1 MPGHARNNN
10 AADAQQ
16 SGPGPPLA
24 GAGVTA
30 NIHRVTSD
38 PIADSLGNGGNGG
51 SHSVPAPRRKRQ
63 KSLGGIF
70 ARAAYS
76 LVGLADGYGEEDY
89 EYQNNDEEEGEDG
102 GDGDYYDDADYCG
115 GSVPSIAALAD
126 LPCLTANG
134 TADGASD
141 GSLRVWTAR
150 PSQNESARGQQL
162 RIPSVQRLAILA
174 AAPTKKD
181 GHCCVVNPAVPSP
194 EVWDPSS
201 RDALALKGRCANTSG
216 SVGDGSKR
224 LRCTSS
230 ATATA
235 GAMQIIMGCLYFEDP
250 WRTLRMPLSFHRPEP
265 LPRCRSWRFRMSPR
279 PWQISLGMMGRI

>member
-76 LVGLADGYGEEDY
+76 LVGLSDGYGEEDY
-89 EYQNNDEEEGEDG
+89 E
-102 GDGDYYDDADYCG
+102 
-115 GSVPSIAALAD
+115 
-126 LPCLTANG
+126 
-134 TADGASD
+134 
-141 GSLRVWTAR
+141 
-150 PSQNESARGQQL
+150 
-162 RIPSVQRLAILA
+162 
-174 AAPTKKD
+174 
-181 GHCCVVNPAVPSP
+181 
-194 EVWDPSS
+194 
-201 RDALALKGRCANTSG
+201 
-216 SVGDGSKR
+216 
-224 LRCTSS
+224 
-230 ATATA
+230 
-235 GAMQIIMGCLYFEDP
+235 
-250 WRTLRMPLSFHRPEP
+250 
-265 LPRCRSWRFRMSPR
+265 
-279 PWQISLGMMGRI
+279 